1 MISGYIEWWPEYKFP
16 LIDWRASLVRS
27 ISPCRSISYWYS
39 SSSFKTAV
47 VVELVVVDVVVVG
60 VAVVVVEVVVV
71 VGVVVVVV
79 EAEAVKF
86 LLVIRKEV
94 HFSNL

>member
-1 MISGYIEWWPEYKFP
+1 MINGYIEWWPEYKFP

-47 VVELVVVDVVVVG
+47 VVELVVVDIVVVG
-60 VAVVVVEVVVV
+60 VAVVVVE
-71 VGVVVVVV
+71 
-79 EAEAVKF
+79 AEAVKF
-86 LLVIRKEV
+86 PLVIRKEV

>member
-16 LIDWRASLVRS
+16 LIDWRSSLVRS

-47 VVELVVVDVVVVG
+47 VVEVVAADVVVVG
-60 VAVVVVEVVVV
+60 VAVVA
-71 VGVVVVVV
+71 V

-86 LLVIRKEV
+86 PLAIRKEV

>member
-1 MISGYIEWWPEYKFP
+1 MINGYIEWWPEFKFP

-47 VVELVVVDVVVVG
+47 VVELVVV
-60 VAVVVVEVVVV
+60 
-71 VGVVVVVV
+71 

-86 LLVIRKEV
+86 PLVIRKEV